1 MKIFAYACVLL
12 APLATVA
19 AAETRMEGLA
29 PYSLVACGGPQVYLP
44 AGVPGPIPPRV
55 QSPADAAP
63 WLASRDW
70 DVRPFR
76 ECVTASA
83 PKLKTKAAAAPVKRR
98 AHQIPIK

>member
-1 MKIFAYACVLL
+1 MKTLAFALGLL
-12 APLATVA
+12 APFATTA

-55 QSPADAAP
+55 QSPANAAP

-76 ECVTASA
+76 ECVKA
-83 PKLKTKAAAAPVKRR
+83 PIRKAPKAAAPAHRR
-98 AHQIPIK
+98 SHQIPIK